1 MKTQQVRSSRRMSV
15 LVVLGTRP
23 EAIKLAP
30 VITELR
36 RHHDVTTRVC
46 VTGQH
51 REMIQPILEL
61 FDVHP
66 EIDLTLMTPDQRLS
80 SLTAAALRRLEEVL
94 ESTAPDWVMLQG
106 DTTSAMSAAL
116 AAFYRRIPVAHV
128 EAGLRTHDL
137 ARPFPE
143 EGNRR
148 IVDALATVH
157 FAPTEL
163 ARHNL
168 LREGTNGSTIYVTG
182 NTVIDALLTVGSL
195 PEDRSVGPLASVP
208 AQRRI
213 VLVTAHRRES
223 FGPGLRDICLAVR
236 EIADALPDVQ
246 CVYPVHLNPNV
257 QEPARAIL
265 AGHKGISLIPPLDYA
280 SLVHLIRRSTLI
292 LTDSGG
298 LQEEAPTFGK
308 PVLVLREVTERPE
321 AVQAG
326 CARIVGTD
334 KRFIVS
340 AALELLTDRSAYD
353 RMAKIANPFGDGH
366 ASERIV
372 RVLLRD
378 WPVEV
383 ASPRAGD
390 LAAVAQV
397 SEALTANRNRGCC
410 EPARNGRL
418 ISLYDGLAAA
428 DNVDSE
434 RRGEERGEDHAGPS
448 PIARA
453 DSERIPVRV
462 PRTAAQEDN
471 S

>member
-1 MKTQQVRSSRRMSV
+1 MSTQQLYPSRLKSV

-36 RHHDVTTRVC
+36 RHQDVATRVC

-61 FDVHP
+61 FDVRP
-66 EIDLTLMTPDQRLS
+66 DIELGLMTPDQRLS
-80 SLTAAALRRLEEVL
+80 SLTTAALTRLEEILNSV
-94 ESTAPDWVMLQG
+94 SPDWVMLQG

-116 AAFYRRIPVAHV
+116 AAFYRRVPIAHV

-157 FAPTEL
+157 FAPTQL

-168 LREGTNGSTIYVTG
+168 LREGTNASTIYVTG
-182 NTVIDALLTVGSL
+182 NTVIDALLAVGSL
-195 PEDRSVGPLASVP
+195 PEDRLGRRLASLH
-208 AQRRI
+208 ANRRI

-223 FGPGLRDICLAVR
+223 FGPCLRDICLAVR
-236 EIADALPDVQ
+236 EIADAVPDVQ

-265 AGHKGISLIPPLDYA
+265 AGHERISLIPPLDYV

-308 PVLVLREVTERPE
+308 PVLVLREITERPE

-326 CARIVGTD
+326 CARIVGTE
-334 KRFIVS
+334 RRAIVS
-340 AALELLTDRSAYD
+340 AALELLADRSAYE
-353 RMAKIANPFGDGH
+353 RMAKVASPFGDGH

-372 RVLLRD
+372 RVLRD

-383 ASPRAGD
+383 ESSRSD
-390 LAAVAQV
+390 
-397 SEALTANRNRGCC
+397 SEAASQLADAAPTA
-410 EPARNGRL
+410 
-418 ISLYDGLAAA
+418 DGIAAA
-428 DNVDSE
+428 TGQAHMGD
-434 RRGEERGEDHAGPS
+434 
-448 PIARA
+448 
-453 DSERIPVRV
+453 
-462 PRTAAQEDN
+462 
-471 S
+471 

>member
-1 MKTQQVRSSRRMSV
+1 MNTQRVRSSRLTNV

-30 VITELR
+30 VIAELR
-36 RHHDVTTRVC
+36 RHPDVTTRVC

-51 REMIQPILEL
+51 RELAQPILEL
-61 FDVHP
+61 FDVRP
-66 EIDLTLMTPDQRLS
+66 DIDLALMTPDQRLS
-80 SLTAAALRRLEEVL
+80 SLTAAALTRLEEVVA
-94 ESTAPDWVMLQG
+94 STAPDWVVLQG

-116 AAFYRRIPVAHV
+116 AAFHRQVPVAHV

-148 IVDALATVH
+148 IAGALATVH

-168 LREGTNGSTIYVTG
+168 LREGADGSVIYVTG
-182 NTVIDALLTVGSL
+182 NTVVDALLTVGSL
-195 PEDRSVGPLASVP
+195 PEDRSGGPLACLP
-208 AQRRI
+208 THRRI

-223 FGPGLRDICLAVR
+223 FGPGLRDICHAVR

-265 AGHKGISLIPPLDYA
+265 AGHERISLIPPLDYV
-280 SLVHLIRRSTLI
+280 SLVHLIRQATLI

-298 LQEEAPTFGK
+298 LQEEAPTFRK

-334 KRFIVS
+334 RRVIVS

-353 RMAKIANPFGDGH
+353 RMAQIANPFGDGH

-372 RVLLRD
+372 RVLRG
-378 WPVEV
+378 WPVV
-383 ASPRAGD
+383 SARPRGADHFAKNDRQG
-390 LAAVAQV
+390 
-397 SEALTANRNRGCC
+397 
-410 EPARNGRL
+410 GR
-418 ISLYDGLAAA
+418 
-428 DNVDSE
+428 E
-434 RRGEERGEDHAGPS
+434 
-448 PIARA
+448 
-453 DSERIPVRV
+453 
-462 PRTAAQEDN
+462 
-471 S
+471 

>member
-1 MKTQQVRSSRRMSV
+1 MSMNNLQVRKSRLTSV

-36 RHHDVTTRVC
+36 RHSDVTTCVC

-51 REMIQPILEL
+51 REMVQPILEL
-61 FDVHP
+61 FNMLPD
-66 EIDLTLMTPDQRLS
+66 IDLALMTPDQRLS
-80 SLTAAALRRLEEVL
+80 SLTAAALTQLEEVVA
-94 ESTAPDWVMLQG
+94 STAPDWVVLQG

-116 AAFYRRIPVAHV
+116 AAFYRQVPIAHV

-148 IVDALATVH
+148 IADALATVH

-168 LREGTNGSTIYVTG
+168 LREGANDSTIYVTG
-182 NTVIDALLTVGSL
+182 NTVVDALLTVGSL
-195 PEDRSVGPLASVP
+195 PEDRSVGPLACLP
-208 AQRRI
+208 TNRRI
-213 VLVTAHRRES
+213 VLLTAHRRES
-223 FGPGLRDICLAVR
+223 FGPGLRDVCHAVR

-246 CVYPVHLNPNV
+246 FVYPVHLNPNV
-257 QEPARAIL
+257 QEPVHAIL
-265 AGHKGISLIPPLDYA
+265 ADHERILLIPPLDYV
-280 SLVHLIRRSTLI
+280 SLVHLIRRATLI

-298 LQEEAPTFGK
+298 IQEEAPTFGK

-321 AVQAG
+321 AVNAG

-334 KRFIVS
+334 RRAIVS

-353 RMAKIANPFGDGH
+353 LMAQIANPFGDGH

-372 RVLLRD
+372 RVIRGL
-378 WPVEV
+378 PVAG
-383 ASPRAGD
+383 ASPLSSEWGRAVGID
-390 LAAVAQV
+390 
-397 SEALTANRNRGCC
+397 
-410 EPARNGRL
+410 
-418 ISLYDGLAAA
+418 Y
-428 DNVDSE
+428 
-434 RRGEERGEDHAGPS
+434 
-448 PIARA
+448 
-453 DSERIPVRV
+453 
-462 PRTAAQEDN
+462 
-471 S
+471 

>member
-1 MKTQQVRSSRRMSV
+1 MNTQQVRPSRLTAV

-36 RHHDVTTRVC
+36 RHPDVTTHVC

-51 REMIQPILEL
+51 REMVQPILEL
-61 FDVHP
+61 FNVRPD
-66 EIDLTLMTPDQRLS
+66 IDLALMTPDQRLP
-80 SLTAAALRRLEEVL
+80 SLTAAALTRLEEVVA
-94 ESTAPDWVMLQG
+94 STAPDWVVLQG

-116 AAFYRRIPVAHV
+116 AAFYRQVPVAHV

-148 IVDALATVH
+148 IADALATVH

-168 LREGTNGSTIYVTG
+168 LREGVDGSTIHVTG
-182 NTVIDALLTVGSL
+182 NTVVDALLTVGSL
-195 PEDRSVGPLASVP
+195 PEGRSGGPLACLP
-208 AQRRI
+208 TNRRI
-213 VLVTAHRRES
+213 VLLTAHRRES
-223 FGPGLRDICLAVR
+223 FGPGLRDVCHAVR

-246 CVYPVHLNPNV
+246 FVYPVHLNPNV
-257 QEPARAIL
+257 QEPVRAIL
-265 AGHKGISLIPPLDYA
+265 AGHERISLIPPLDYV
-280 SLVHLIRRSTLI
+280 SLVHLIRRATLI

-334 KRFIVS
+334 RRVIVS

-353 RMAKIANPFGDGH
+353 RMAQIANPFGDGH

-372 RVLLRD
+372 RVLRG
-378 WPVEV
+378 WPVV
-383 ASPRAGD
+383 GASP
-390 LAAVAQV
+390 L
-397 SEALTANRNRGCC
+397 
-410 EPARNGRL
+410 
-418 ISLYDGLAAA
+418 
-428 DNVDSE
+428 
-434 RRGEERGEDHAGPS
+434 S
-448 PIARA
+448 PRHF
-453 DSERIPVRV
+453 
-462 PRTAAQEDN
+462 
-471 S
+471 